1 MEIKKLS
8 SHYTVKPLTE
18 SDIDAVYELSKGNPQ
33 FYKFCPPFVAHDSI
47 LKDMRA
53 LPPKKTYDDKY
64 YLGFWDSE
72 RLIAVLDLIVH
83 FPDDKTAFIGLF
95 MLDILVQGK
104 GIGSLIFGEIA
115 NALKKTG
122 YSYIRLGYAKGN
134 PQSEHFWRKNGFSDT
149 WIEYENDGYTVV
161 VLQKAL

>member
-1 MEIKKLS
+1 MDIKKLS
-8 SHYTVKPLTE
+8 SCYTVKPLAE
-18 SDIDAVYELSKGNPQ
+18 KDIDAVYRLSVGNPL
-33 FYKFCPPFVAHDSI
+33 FYKYCPPHVTHDGI

-72 RLIAVLDLIVH
+72 MLIAVLDLITH

-95 MLDILVQGK
+95 MLDISVQGK
-104 GIGSLIFGEIA
+104 GVGSEIFGEIA
-115 NALKKTG
+115 NALYKMG
-122 YSYIRLGYAKGN
+122 YSYIKLGFAKGN
-134 PQSEHFWRKNGFSDT
+134 PQSDHFWRKNGFSDT
-149 WIEYENDGYTVV
+149 GIEYQNDEYTVV